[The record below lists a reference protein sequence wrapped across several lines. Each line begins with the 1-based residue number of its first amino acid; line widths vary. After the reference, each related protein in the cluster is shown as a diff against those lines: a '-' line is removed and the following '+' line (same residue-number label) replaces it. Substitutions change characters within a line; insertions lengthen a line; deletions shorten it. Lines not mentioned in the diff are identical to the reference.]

1 MIDIADLRRRRKA
14 RAERHDRIYQR
25 ARRGVILMGVAVVLA
40 MVLAILT
47 GCTVGPIATEKGV
60 SLGGTLMTKNK
71 GYYARYKGPLGEME
85 TGSAENDE
93 TVIPGKLINY
103 YGIKAATDGAVS
115 LMRTRE
121 ETARL
126 VERETTKRAGI
137 QTGGEVEKL
146 RILNPAPEAVV
157 EAVPVP

>member
-1 MIDIADLRRRRKA
+1 MIDIADLRRRRT
-14 RAERHDRIYQR
+14 ER
-25 ARRGVILMGVAVVLA
+25 ARRQDRLFQRGRQGVILMGVAVVLA

-60 SLGGTLMTKNK
+60 SLGGSWMTKNK
-71 GYYARYKGPLGEME
+71 GYYARYNGPLGVLE

-93 TVIPGKLINY
+93 TVIPGKVVNY
-103 YGIKAATDGAVS
+103 YGIKAATEGAVS

-121 ETARL
+121 GTARL

-157 EAVPVP
+157 EVVPVP